1 VRLPENEV
9 ASPNQEVVPIEQR
22 VSDRGNGSGRT
33 VDPADRAQLERAPV
47 SLRRVAAL
55 FAPYRWQVAI
65 VVALIVAS
73 SVVALATPFL
83 VRLVIDE
90 ALPRQDVRLL
100 VEAVAGMVAVTGV
113 TAVLGVLQTWLSTT
127 VGQRVMHGLRTAV
140 FTHLQRQ
147 SLGFFTRTRGG
158 EVQSRLTH
166 DIGGMQSVVTSTA
179 TSLASNATTVVGT
192 VIAMVALSWRLSLL
206 SLVVLPPAIALTR
219 RVARMRRA
227 VTAQRQRHLAD
238 LHGQVEEGLSVSGV
252 LLGKTLGAGPAAS
265 QRLAATSEEHVGL
278 DVRTHL
284 AGRCRMS
291 TMSLVLPGKPPL
303 IYLFAGLP
311 ATSGGMTIGTLVAF
325 TALQGALFRPLM
337 GLLDVGVS
345 VASSMALFSRVF
357 EYLDLPVEI
366 DDPAAPVELDPA
378 AVRGEVRWEGVS
390 FSYPDGG
397 RPALTGVDVTV
408 PAGTTLALV
417 GETGSGKSTMASLVA
432 RLADPTAGRMTIDG
446 VDLRD
451 LRLATLARVVGVV
464 SQETYLLHASVRE
477 NLRHARPDATDT
489 EIEAAARRAQVH
501 EVIAAL
507 PDGYDTVVG
516 ARGHRFSG
524 GEKQRLAIAR
534 TLLRDPRVLV
544 LDEATSALDTATE
557 RAVQAALD
565 EARRGR
571 TTITIAHRLST
582 VRHADRIVVLD
593 AGRVVESGTHAE
605 LVSRGGRYAELVAA
619 GESAEDLLAA

>member
-1 VRLPENEV
+1 MV
-9 ASPNQEVVPIEQR
+9 AIDEM
-22 VSDRGNGSGRT
+22 GSGRGRGGPGRA

-55 FAPYRWQVAI
+55 FRPYRWQVGT
-65 VVALIVAS
+65 VVALIVTS

-90 ALPRQDVRLL
+90 ALPRQDVPLL
-100 VEAVAGMVAVTGV
+100 VWAVAGMVAVTGV
-113 TAVLGVLQTWLSTT
+113 TAVLGVVQTWLSTT

-140 FTHLQRQ
+140 FAHLQRQ

-192 VIAMVALSWRLSLL
+192 VAAMVALSWRLSLL

-219 RVARMRRA
+219 KVARMRRA

-265 QRLAATSEEHVGL
+265 RRFAATSEDLVGL
-278 DVRTHL
+278 EVRSQL
-284 AGRCRMS
+284 AGRWRMAS
-291 TMSLVLPGKPPL
+291 MSVVFAGIPAL

-311 ATSGGMTIGTLVAF
+311 ATSDGMTIGTLVAF
-325 TALQGALFRPLM
+325 TALQGTLFRPLM

-345 VASSMALFSRVF
+345 VTSSMALFSRVF

-366 DDPAAPVELDPA
+366 DDPESPVEPDPA
-378 AVRGEVRWEGVS
+378 AVRGEVRWEGVD
-390 FSYPDGG
+390 FTYPDGA
-397 RPALTGVDVTV
+397 RPALRGVDVAV

-432 RLADPTAGRMTIDG
+432 RLADPTAGRVTIDG
-446 VDLRD
+446 LDLRD
-451 LRLATLARVVGVV
+451 LRLATLAQVVGVV
-464 SQETYLLHASVRE
+464 AQETYLLHATVRE
-477 NLRHARPDATDT
+477 NLRHARPDATDA

-605 LVSRGGRYAELVAA
+605 LVARGGRYAELVAA
-619 GESAEDLLAA
+619 GDDAGDLLAA